1 LRGREPAACSVLVRF
16 GLIGC
21 LVLLLLLAPV
31 ARADSEVRVATG
43 YRKGRPIKLKL
54 VTVDWV
60 EVEVTTARAFE
71 AMRRAATADGIELVI
86 RSGFR
91 DQEKQA
97 WLYRAWKSG
106 WGNPAARPGHS
117 NHQSG
122 RALDLAV
129 RDPQIRSWLEAN
141 ARKFGFRRTVR
152 REPWHWE
159 LFPTRRAATRYAA
172 RR

>member
-1 LRGREPAACSVLVRF
+1 MWLVRF

-21 LVLLLLLAPV
+21 LVLLLLAP
-31 ARADSEVRVATG
+31 AAWADTDVRTVTG
-43 YRKGRPIKLKL
+43 YRKGRPLELKL
-54 VTVDWV
+54 VTIDWI

-71 AMRRAATADGIELVI
+71 AMRRAAAVDGIELVI

-91 DQEKQA
+91 DHEKQA
-97 WLYRAWKSG
+97 WLYRAWKGG

-122 RALDLAV
+122 RALDLVV
-129 RDPQIRSWLEAN
+129 RDRRVRSWLATN
-141 ARKFGFRRTVR
+141 ARTFGFRRTVR

-159 LFPTRRAATRYAA
+159 LFPTRAA
-172 RR
+172 RRR